1 LLMPLSVA
9 TMVLLATP
17 ISANPGSGRSRSF
30 GLSMGIGAV
39 VGILFYL
46 AAQIIFAL
54 GQLLQFSI
62 PLVAVLPTIIVLLC
76 ALILLQR
83 MHW

>member
-1 LLMPLSVA
+1 
-9 TMVLLATP
+9 
-17 ISANPGSGRSRSF
+17 
-30 GLSMGIGAV
+30 MGIGAV
-39 VGILFYL
+39 VGIMFYL

-62 PLVAVLPTIIVLLC
+62 SLVAVVPTIIILLC
-76 ALILLQR
+76 AMVLLQR